1 MTTFST
7 VTNVDIV
14 YFNTA
19 THNVSYPGF
28 NDINGTINSILG
40 LGSQGYGYTV
50 ATTGYG
56 INAGNFV
63 QATDWTVLKINLD
76 TIYHHQT
83 NSSTIIT
90 SNLAPQPGNKISK
103 DWVDEIIIKLDQM
116 IVNQYNHP
124 PLGQFATFSATDI
137 VPTPAADWSTVSAAA
152 TFDWTGYS
160 DPDAINYFF
169 NLGGQLTFDIG
180 YVTGFADSGTN
191 GLVAALL
198 DNNKKSIQSLVYGH
212 KQFVPGTTQLAS
224 YTNNGNTLTIS
235 VSYDPNVAQ
244 VVATAA
250 LQDPGTPGLATNIQ
264 IVNTFTCEYSVGAI
278 PAPAPVLTVG
288 GQTSSVPVQTRVL
301 SITPTSHSYSW
312 NAGPGPSLEQSTA
325 QTFIVSN
332 SGNSPLTITAVNFN
346 NNSNVVPVKTNALT
360 FPYTVAPS
368 GSATLFDLAY
378 SGNVGGSFSSSFIII
393 SNSDTGSKIV
403 NTYQTVATYVAPVFS
418 FTLSPSLP
426 TISWANSTVVSQI
439 FTIQNASGAY
449 TSYTASISNATNFT
463 LSNTS
468 VLTGPTVTFVP
479 TGLSSGAYSTTL
491 SITIGNSTQQP
502 TTVSATFTVNFTTPL
517 NYNIANWISPLA
529 QYNSVVGMSYDVI
542 NGNKYLT
549 VGIGMGGDGS
559 PATLSGGGTSY
570 VNVNHLNYSST
581 NDNNFLA
588 GQPQYTAYDGS
599 YKWPA
604 FMVNYA
610 VWPNNTTNTSGGQ
623 YSYPE
628 GIDVWGWTT
637 SYNIYFPTTGVYYF
651 TWCADNFGEIF
662 IDSTF
667 IGSITYNGSVITNT
681 PISLTAG
688 YHVLVGVLQNYVLN
702 PTNPGG
708 MAIRITNSAGTEI
721 WTTRYAVRNP
731 ATVYQYWSEVYRF
744 PIGNTAE
751 TLRTYD
757 NTLGGNVNNTYCV
770 KNTYPALG
778 NYNYGYYFAV
788 HSFITVTNDGHGNLT
803 ISIPSNPA
811 TSNNANTDV
820 TIADLSMSLYY
831 YWPSTNRITQLDP
844 GPTGNGTQT
853 RLFTGFTNQGAV
865 TTQLVT
871 IPSTT
876 VTLTTIGGGG
886 GGGGGGGLGS
896 VAARSFMPMVRKRAI
911 EMTVGDQ
918 LLLLNE
924 TRDGYKTGTVSAIR
938 SSTQNLVTLISASN
952 IRLTC
957 SDNTPITLE
966 DGSCINSTEAKGH
979 RLPVEDT
986 DGFRWE
992 EIVDVLDAGRG
1003 VVATISCDDQCYA
1016 AGDVPGHW
1024 IWTHNALQLK

>member
-1 MTTFST
+1 
-7 VTNVDIV
+7 
-14 YFNTA
+14 
-19 THNVSYPGF
+19 
-28 NDINGTINSILG
+28 
-40 LGSQGYGYTV
+40 
-50 ATTGYG
+50 
-56 INAGNFV
+56 
-63 QATDWTVLKINLD
+63 
-76 TIYHHQT
+76 
-83 NSSTIIT
+83 
-90 SNLAPQPGNKISK
+90 
-103 DWVDEIIIKLDQM
+103 
-116 IVNQYNHP
+116 
-124 PLGQFATFSATDI
+124 
-137 VPTPAADWSTVSAAA
+137 
-152 TFDWTGYS
+152 
-160 DPDAINYFF
+160 
-169 NLGGQLTFDIG
+169 
-180 YVTGFADSGTN
+180 
-191 GLVAALL
+191 
-198 DNNKKSIQSLVYGH
+198 
-212 KQFVPGTTQLAS
+212 
-224 YTNNGNTLTIS
+224 
-235 VSYDPNVAQ
+235 
-244 VVATAA
+244 
-250 LQDPGTPGLATNIQ
+250 
-264 IVNTFTCEYSVGAI
+264 
-278 PAPAPVLTVG
+278 
-288 GQTSSVPVQTRVL
+288 
-301 SITPTSHSYSW
+301 
-312 NAGPGPSLEQSTA
+312 
-325 QTFIVSN
+325 
-332 SGNSPLTITAVNFN
+332 
-346 NNSNVVPVKTNALT
+346 
-360 FPYTVAPS
+360 
-368 GSATLFDLAY
+368 
-378 SGNVGGSFSSSFIII
+378 
-393 SNSDTGSKIV
+393 
-403 NTYQTVATYVAPVFS
+403 
-418 FTLSPSLP
+418 
-426 TISWANSTVVSQI
+426 
-439 FTIQNASGAY
+439 
-449 TSYTASISNATNFT
+449 
-463 LSNTS
+463 
-468 VLTGPTVTFVP
+468 
-479 TGLSSGAYSTTL
+479 
-491 SITIGNSTQQP
+491 
-502 TTVSATFTVNFTTPL
+502 
-517 NYNIANWISPLA
+517 
-529 QYNSVVGMSYDVI
+529 
-542 NGNKYLT
+542 
-549 VGIGMGGDGS
+549 
-559 PATLSGGGTSY
+559 
-570 VNVNHLNYSST
+570 
-581 NDNNFLA
+581 
-588 GQPQYTAYDGS
+588 
-599 YKWPA
+599 
-604 FMVNYA
+604 MVNYA

-662 IDSTF
+662 IDNTF

-708 MAIRITNSAGTEI
+708 MAIRITNSAGVEI

-757 NTLGGNVNNTYCV
+757 NTLGGNVFNTYCV

-896 VAARSFMPMVRKRAI
+896 VAARAFMPLVRKRAI

-924 TRDGYKTGTVSAIR
+924 TRNGYKTGTVSAIR
-938 SSTQNLVTLISASN
+938 SSTQKLVTLVSASG

-966 DGSCINSTEAKGH
+966 DGSCINSTEANGH
-979 RLPVEDT
+979 RLPVEDS

-992 EIVDVLDAGRG
+992 EIVDVLDAGQG
-1003 VVATISCDDQCYA
+1003 VVATISCENQCYA
-1016 AGDVPGHW
+1016 AGDVPGQW